1 MSVGENIKKYRK
13 QKGMTQKELADAIG
27 VSVQAISKWE
37 CGATPDITQILP
49 LAAALGASANELLGY
64 ADQKKE
70 LEDGW
75 IEFLRAHREGSLE
88 IIEYE
93 KSVLAQYP
101 NDETFLYRLATDYR
115 IHADMSEDPIEKE
128 RYLQM
133 AKAQF
138 ISNLQ
143 KFPQDEITR
152 GCLVDVCM
160 KLGDREE
167 AMRYASES
175 TNKDEILK
183 YAFKGEELKQH
194 RQKLIDQYL
203 VFLIGEM
210 LSFKNAGPEEWRIA
224 KNIIRAAIPD
234 GNYQRYERYLWM
246 LDMRLSGDC
255 LKNRDF
261 DGAMEVLADTVHRI
275 RAAKAFENLHA
286 FTSPILYSRDT
297 DREPYKRTSGEV
309 GYIMIDRRGSRA
321 ENLYNI
327 LTTADDYL
335 LLADRTDYRAML
347 AELEELKKDAK
358 DAQ

>member
-1 MSVGENIKKYRK
+1 MGVGENIKKYRK
-13 QKGMTQKELADAIG
+13 MKGMTQRELADAIG

-37 CGATPDITQILP
+37 CGGTPDISQILP
-49 LAAALGASANELLGY
+49 LATALDASANELLGY
-64 ADQKKE
+64 ADKQKE
-70 LEDGW
+70 LNDGW
-75 IEFLRAHREGSLE
+75 FAILRAHGEGSLQ

-101 NDETFLYRLATDYR
+101 NDETFLYRLATNYR

-128 RYLQM
+128 RYYQM

-138 ISNLQ
+138 IANLK
-143 KFPQDEITR
+143 KFPGDEITR
-152 GCLVDVCM
+152 GCLVHVCM
-160 KLGDREE
+160 ELGDREE
-167 AMRYASES
+167 AMRYVSES
-175 TNKDEILK
+175 ANKDELLK
-183 YAFKGEELKQH
+183 YAYKGEELKQH

-210 LSFKNAGPEEWRIA
+210 LSFQNAGPEEWRIA

-255 LKNRDF
+255 LRNRDF
-261 DGAMEVLADTVHRI
+261 DGAMEVLTDTVGRM
-275 RAAKAFENLHA
+275 RAAKAFENVHE

-297 DREPYKRTSGEV
+297 DREPRKGTSGEV
-309 GYIMIDRRGSRA
+309 GYIMIDRRGNRA

-327 LTTADDYL
+327 LTTSDDYL
-335 LLADRTDYRAML
+335 LLADRADYQAML
-347 AELEELKKDAK
+347 KELKEMI
-358 DAQ
+358 